1 MDMSYM
7 FTVRMPPSRLILLPR
22 RCVVVVVV
30 VVVIARALAS
40 TSPLTPYGRP
50 TFAAL

>member
-7 FTVRMPPSRLILLPR
+7 FAVRMPPSRLILLPR
-22 RCVVVVVV
+22 RYVVVV

>member
-1 MDMSYM
+1 M
-7 FTVRMPPSRLILLPR
+7 FTVRMPLSRLILLPR
-22 RCVVVVVV
+22 RCVVVV